1 MKPVHALAWLGAAAV
16 VATLGMALAGRV
28 NDAPSLDQALDA
40 SPPMALVQAK
50 QAGQAVS
57 STKVE
62 PLRAETELADLRKR
76 LAAEL
81 RGEAGDLSQ
90 TLRQLG
96 RRCNGLAPSACINE
110 VVAGL
115 PAAERGRLSDLLA
128 RLPLLGPHLS
138 ALVMSTRQP
147 MLERIDAVS
156 RARAQ
161 VLGSD
166 NARLLFGREEAQLR
180 YQAQLDD
187 FVQREAAGLP
197 LPQRLVVAEAL
208 RPAELTVQDS
218 ATERARRYDLTL
230 RLTLLDANTEA
241 DKARLTR
248 EVRSRFFPPEQVEQL
263 AQADRFDVQ
272 QRDRMATYAERKR
285 AIHARFA
292 DASDPAALQQRDA
305 ELAALRQEVFP
316 DSFQPH

>member
-1 MKPVHALAWLGAAAV
+1 MKPIHSLAWLGAAAV

-28 NDAPSLDQALDA
+28 NDAPSLSQALDA
-40 SPPMALVQAK
+40 SPSLALVQAA
-50 QAGQAVS
+50 QAKPPAP

-62 PLRAETELADLRKR
+62 LPRAEAELVDLRTR

-96 RRCNGLAPSACINE
+96 RRCNGLAPSACIDE

-115 PAAERGRLSDLLA
+115 PAAERHRLSELLA

-156 RARAQ
+156 RARAE
-161 VLGSD
+161 VLGVD
-166 NARLLFGREEAQLR
+166 NARLLFGREEAKLR
-180 YQAQLDD
+180 YQARLDE
-187 FVQREAAGLP
+187 FIQREAAGLP
-197 LPQRLVVAEAL
+197 LPQRLVTAEAL
-208 RPAELTVQDS
+208 RPHELTAEDG
-218 ATERARRYDLTL
+218 ATERARRFDLTL
-230 RLTLLDANTEA
+230 RLTLLDATTEA
-241 DKARLTR
+241 DKVRLTR
-248 EVRSRFFPPEQVEQL
+248 EVRSRFFPPEQVERL
-263 AQADRFDVQ
+263 AKEDQFDFQ
-272 QRDRMATYAERKR
+272 QRDRMAVYAERKR
-285 AIHARFA
+285 AIQARFA
-292 DASDPAALQQRDA
+292 EASDPAALQRRDA

>member
-1 MKPVHALAWLGAAAV
+1 MKQVHSLAWLGAAAV
-16 VATLGMALAGRV
+16 VATLGIAVAGRV
-28 NDAPSLDQALDA
+28 NDGPLPSRAPDA
-40 SPPMALVQAK
+40 SPPTALVQAT
-50 QAGQAVS
+50 QAEPAAA
-57 STKVE
+57 STRIE
-62 PLRAETELADLRKR
+62 PPRAEAELTDLRTR
-76 LAAEL
+76 LVAEL

-96 RRCNGLAPSACINE
+96 RRCNGLAPSACIDE
-110 VVAGL
+110 VAAGL
-115 PAAERGRLSDLLA
+115 PAAERRRLSDLLA

-161 VLGSD
+161 VLGDD

-187 FVQREAAGLP
+187 FIQREAAGMP
-197 LPQRLVVAEAL
+197 LPQRLVTAEAL
-208 RPAELTVQDS
+208 RPHELTADDS

-230 RLTLLDANTEA
+230 RLTLLDATSEA
-241 DKARLTR
+241 DKVRLTR
-248 EVRSRFFPPEQVEQL
+248 EVRSRFFPPEQAERL
-263 AQADRFDVQ
+263 AKEDQFDVL
-272 QRDRMATYAERKR
+272 QRDRMAVYAERKR
-285 AIHARFA
+285 AIQVRFA